1 MRSRDA
7 RFVLG
12 LGVAVALARV
22 PCAVAEPALPMSPT
36 VIEGT
41 TSQGEAV
48 LWSPAPDTLG
58 VLLVLPAQ
66 GCGGV
71 IDGAVRGIEAL
82 AVRRPAAV
90 SAALLLVGAG
100 DGRYIGAAPHGVR
113 VIFDRGRRTVDRLG
127 LPGLPFLLVWTRGGR
142 LARADWIEPA
152 ARDRKWVLLDLER
165 CLTLV
170 EPLAAP
176 RASGCSAP
184 EPAVP
189 PAPRR

>member
-1 MRSRDA
+1 M
-7 RFVLG
+7 
-12 LGVAVALARV
+12 ALTGA
-22 PCAVAEPALPMSPT
+22 PCAVAEPALPISPV

-41 TSQGEAV
+41 TPQGEAA

-82 AVRRPAAV
+82 AVRRPGEV

-100 DGRYIGAAPHGVR
+100 DGRYIGAAPRGVR
-113 VIFDRGRRTVDRLG
+113 VIFDRGRRAVDRLG

-152 ARDRKWVLLDLER
+152 ARDPKWVLLDLER

-170 EPLAAP
+170 EPAAAP
-176 RASGCSAP
+176 LPSG
-184 EPAVP
+184 P
-189 PAPRR
+189 PAP